1 MAAAPAA
8 TAAGTARPESIDG
21 TTTRPTTSP
30 TTTALATVSAPNAV
44 LPATAMAKTR
54 GSSRIARPISRSPVP
69 STCAGTRSPIP
80 LACAFAR
87 PGSPTSL
94 ARALARAGPPPLMRR
109 LSSSFT
115 LASLAPR
122 SRRPS
127 RGTSSRA
134 PATVR
139 PARDGAPYTLTPN
152 PTAATGC
159 DIRRAGSIPG
169 MGDIDGTRTRVAELE
184 RQALAD
190 LLLKVGADAPTLC
203 EGWTSRDLAA
213 HLVVRATRPD
223 AAAGILIKRLAGHTR
238 RVQARVAAGDWE
250 RLVEAVRRRPWWAA
264 LGDEAVNRVEYFIHH
279 EDVRRAQ
286 ADWQPREL
294 PHDIE
299 AALWSRIP
307 AMARLVLRRTP
318 AAVTVS
324 APGHG

>member
-1 MAAAPAA
+1 
-8 TAAGTARPESIDG
+8 
-21 TTTRPTTSP
+21 
-30 TTTALATVSAPNAV
+30 
-44 LPATAMAKTR
+44 
-54 GSSRIARPISRSPVP
+54 
-69 STCAGTRSPIP
+69 
-80 LACAFAR
+80 
-87 PGSPTSL
+87 
-94 ARALARAGPPPLMRR
+94 
-109 LSSSFT
+109 
-115 LASLAPR
+115 
-122 SRRPS
+122 
-127 RGTSSRA
+127 
-134 PATVR
+134 
-139 PARDGAPYTLTPN
+139 
-152 PTAATGC
+152 
-159 DIRRAGSIPG
+159 

-324 APGHG
+324 APGHGSVTAGRGGRSVRLSGPPSELLLFLSGRQEHARVDLTGPDEVVARMRRARYGI